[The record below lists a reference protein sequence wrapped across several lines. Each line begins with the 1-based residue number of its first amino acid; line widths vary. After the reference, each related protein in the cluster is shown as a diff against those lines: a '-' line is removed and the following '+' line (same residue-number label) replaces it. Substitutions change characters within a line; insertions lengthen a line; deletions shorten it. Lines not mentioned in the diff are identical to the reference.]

1 MDQAGSSMD
10 DRDRSEPS
18 FDPRSWGRPSVAPA
32 PPPLPSP
39 TPATLEPLGHTP
51 LWGTLA
57 GVTITL
63 LGAAVSF
70 GARDGAPA
78 PSTHGDPPPA
88 AVAVSSAAGLERR
101 TLLVPDA
108 GELGSSLRALGIAAD
123 DADAAARLAA
133 ARVGAGELR
142 LEATLRSG
150 EGGTQ
155 LHNLLVTRTDGSGV
169 AIKRDGDALSASAI
183 TAKVER
189 RLRFVRGELDGQS
202 FYSSAVAAGVEDVL
216 VGDFANAFRYDF
228 DMQREVAP
236 GDVFEAGFEQ
246 RVAAN
251 GAAVGAPV
259 LVYAAL
265 TTAAKSRALY
275 RYQPPGGG
283 TAEWFDSAGASSRR
297 ALMRTPVEAARI
309 SSGFGMRGH
318 PILGFVKMHRGT
330 DFAAPT
336 GTPIV
341 AAGDALVE
349 FAAPKGPNGN
359 FVRLRHDNGWKTLYL
374 HMNRFAPGIAA
385 GMRVTQGQ
393 QIGEV
398 GTTGR
403 STGPHLHYEVHIDGQ
418 AVDPLSIDTGVGVQ
432 RLNGAAL
439 ARFRARRDVIDR
451 DRAAGA

>member
-1 MDQAGSSMD
+1 MDY
-10 DRDRSEPS
+10 RDQPEPS
-18 FDPRSWGRPSVAPA
+18 FDPRSWGTCAAAGPTAATPVPA
-32 PPPLPSP
+32 PTP
-39 TPATLEPLGHTP
+39 TRVVREPVTGKRAVPWPHAAGLGIATAGALVSFAARTDQPASAPLGVTRSA
-51 LWGTLA
+51 GTGTSA
-57 GVTITL
+57 G
-63 LGAAVSF
+63 
-70 GARDGAPA
+70 
-78 PSTHGDPPPA
+78 
-88 AVAVSSAAGLERR
+88 AGLERR
-101 TLLVPDA
+101 ILLVPDA
-108 GELGSSLRALGIAAD
+108 SEVASSLRALGIAAD
-123 DADAAARLAA
+123 DADTAARLATA
-133 ARVGAGELR
+133 HVGGGELR
-142 LEATLRSG
+142 LDAALQPIETGVR
-150 EGGTQ
+150 
-155 LHNLLVTRTDGSGV
+155 LHSLLVTQTDGSGV
-169 AIKRDGDALSASAI
+169 AVARRGAALSASAI
-183 TAKVER
+183 TAKVVR

-251 GAAVGAPV
+251 GTAVGAPV
-259 LVYAAL
+259 LVYASL

-283 TAEWFDSAGASSRR
+283 AAEWFDSAGGSSRR

-336 GTPIV
+336 GTPIF

-359 FVRLRHDNGWKTLYL
+359 FVRLRHDNGWETLYL

-385 GMRVTQGQ
+385 GMRVAQGQ

-418 AVDPLSIDTGVGVQ
+418 PVDPLSIDTGVGVQ

-451 DRAAGA
+451 HRAAGV